1 MFMDDG
7 DVDEKIQQLTT
18 QHRDL
23 DAAINALVE
32 SGKSDVIQI
41 QRLKKQKLHLR
52 DRIANLENSLLPDII
67 A

>member
-1 MFMDDG
+1 MDESEI
-7 DVDEKIQQLTT
+7 VERIQQLVV

-23 DAAINALVE
+23 DTAIQALIE
-32 SGKSDVIQI
+32 SGKSDVLQI

-52 DRIANLENSLLPDII
+52 DRISQMENDLLPDII